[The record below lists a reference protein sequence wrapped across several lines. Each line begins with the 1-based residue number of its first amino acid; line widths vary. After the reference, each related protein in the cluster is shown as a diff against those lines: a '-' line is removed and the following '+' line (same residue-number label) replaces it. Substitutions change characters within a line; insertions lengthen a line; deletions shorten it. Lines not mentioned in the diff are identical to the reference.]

1 VFRLLYLRSVYW
13 FNLKTGGSV
22 GHTAGVVNSLNK
34 KIKLDVYSNDKLP
47 GVAAPVHIITPIKIP
62 FLPNDICEL
71 LYSLKLIVRFRK
83 LTYYNAIYQRYSG
96 FSFAS
101 AYLSKRHKIPFIL
114 EFNSSTLWTLKHWK
128 SPDGKLKRL
137 FKNIYQFLFKIPI
150 VSIIEPYN
158 LKVATLI
165 IVVSKVLKESLVSR
179 GIPEHKILVNP
190 NGIDPE
196 KYYSAISGNSI
207 RKKYNLDK
215 KQVIGFIGTF
225 GQWHGVVEM
234 AQAIVRFFQQN
245 PDAIATTKF
254 LLIGDGVLMP
264 QVKQIVKQSSYSKN
278 IILTGSVAQEEG
290 ASYLAACDIFL
301 SPHIP
306 NPDGSKFFGSPT
318 KLFEYMGMG
327 KAIIASK
334 LEQIGDILEHGKTA
348 YLVPPGDV
356 QALADAIAVVADDE
370 MLQIKLG
377 ENARKEVVAK
387 YTWDRHVERILEKI
401 KICEK

>member
-1 VFRLLYLRSVYW
+1 VFNLLYLRSVYW

-47 GVAAPVHIITPIKIP
+47 GVAAPVHIIKPIKIP

-71 LYSLKLIVRFRK
+71 LYSLKLIVHFRK
-83 LTYYNAIYQRYSG
+83 LTNYNAIYQRYSG

-101 AYLSKRHKIPFIL
+101 AYLAKKHNIPFIL

-128 SPDGKLKRL
+128 SPSNKLKKLVRG
-137 FKNIYQFLFKIPI
+137 IYHQLFKIPI

-158 LKVATLI
+158 LKTATLI
-165 IVVSKVLKESLVSR
+165 VVVSQVLKESLVSR
-179 GIPEHKILVNP
+179 GIPEQKILVNP

-196 KYYSAISGNSI
+196 TYFPAITGNTI

-264 QVKQIVKQSSYSKN
+264 QVEKIVKQSPYSKN
-278 IILTGSVAQEEG
+278 IILTGSVAQKKG
-290 ASYLAACDIFL
+290 ANYLAACDIFL

-334 LEQIGDILEHGKTA
+334 LEQIGDILEHSKTA

-356 QALADAIAVVADDE
+356 DALANAIAVVANDKK
-370 MLQIKLG
+370 LQIKLG

-401 KICEK
+401 KICKK